1 MAQNFYVNPVS
12 GKDTNP
18 GTQQASFKTITQAL
32 KVSTDN
38 TKIQLAE
45 GNYNAASGEIFPLTV
60 PSGVTVVGNET
71 NKGNG
76 ILIEGSGSY
85 LSRTFAAQNVT
96 FVLMDKAEVRG
107 VTVTNLASR
116 GSGVWIESTA
126 PTVANSTF
134 TKCKREGVFTTGE
147 ANPVIQGN
155 VFSEN
160 AANGIAIA
168 KNSKGQ
174 ILDNTCLKTGFGIA
188 ISDTASPTLR
198 DNKTSENRSGIVISG
213 SARPVLRN
221 NVCENNTDDGITVI
235 GTALPDIGSAKNLGG
250 NTLRNNGK
258 FNLQNASSN
267 KLVSVGNK
275 IDTSKVAGNVE
286 FADSSVATPTSPTTP
301 TPTSPT
307 TPTPTSPTTPT
318 PISSTTPT
326 PISSTTPTPISS
338 TTPTPTSP
346 TTPTP
351 TPTIELTDIANHWA
365 GGFIREL
372 VKLGIVNGFPDRT
385 FKPDATMTRAQYA
398 ALLVKAFNP
407 PSNRPAIKFKDVPAD
422 FWASKVIQQAYQGS
436 FLSGFP
442 DNTFAPNK
450 NIQRVQV
457 IVSLVNGL
465 GLSAD
470 SPTVTKT
477 FDDQAKIPEYA
488 KDEVVKAINKGIIVN
503 YPNLRQL
510 NPTRDATRAEVTVMV
525 YQALVDAGRVAAIES
540 PYIVA

>member
-1 MAQNFYVNPVS
+1 MAQTFYVNPVTGS
-12 GKDTNP
+12 DTNA
-18 GTQQASFKTITQAL
+18 GSQQAPFKTITQAL
-32 KVSTDN
+32 KVAKDS
-38 TKIQLAE
+38 TKIQLAD
-45 GNYNAASGEIFPLTV
+45 GNYNAAGGEVFPLTIA
-60 PSGVTVVGNET
+60 SGVTVVGNEA
-71 NKGNG
+71 NIGDR
-76 ILIEGSGSY
+76 ILIEGSGNY
-85 LSRTFAAQNVT
+85 LSRTFAGQNVT
-96 FVLMDKAEVRG
+96 FVLLDKAELRG

-134 TKCKREGVFTTGE
+134 TNCKREGVFATGE
-147 ANPVIQGN
+147 ANPIILGN
-155 VFSEN
+155 VFSQN

-174 ILDNTCLKTGFGIA
+174 IENNTYFKTGFGIA
-188 ISDTASPTLR
+188 ISDTASPILR
-198 DNKTSENRSGIVISG
+198 DNKIYENRSGIVISG

-221 NVCENNTDDGITVI
+221 NVSENNTDDGLTIV
-235 GTALPDIGSAKNLGG
+235 GTALPDIGTTNNPGG

-258 FNLQNASSN
+258 FDLQNVSSN

-275 IDTSKVAGNVE
+275 IDTSKVTGNVE
-286 FADSSVATPTSPTTP
+286 FADSSAQTPTPTTSTPTTSTPTTSTPTTSTPTTP
-301 TPTSPT
+301 TPTTSTPT
-307 TPTPTSPTTPT
+307 TPTPTT
-318 PISSTTPT
+318 
-326 PISSTTPTPISS
+326 
-338 TTPTPTSP
+338 P

-351 TPTIELTDIANHWA
+351 TTPTTPTPTVELTDTSNHWA

-407 PSNRPAIKFKDVPAD
+407 SSNRPAIKFKDVPAD

-442 DNTFAPNK
+442 DNSFSPNK

-465 GLSAD
+465 KLSGD
-470 SPTVTKT
+470 SATAIKT

-488 KDEVVKAINKGIIVN
+488 KDEVVKAIDKQIIVN
-503 YPNLRQL
+503 HPNLKQL
-510 NPTRDATRAEVTVMV
+510 NPTRDATRAEVAVMV
-525 YQALVDAGRVAAIES
+525 YQALVDADRVAAIDS
-540 PYIVA
+540 PYIVTA